1 MSRPA
6 CLPDRSRKA
15 QHDMGVAFALHHKA
29 AQEDEPARLAHQFD
43 ERVHRLT
50 HSPRAD
56 ELGRKVE
63 RHRMAGVE
71 RAELMRSGKE
81 REIEEGNRTCAMAL
95 NAKHALLALG

>member
-1 MSRPA
+1 MRISDWSSDV
-6 CLPDRSRKA
+6 CSSDL
-15 QHDMGVAFALHHKA
+15 HKA

-81 REIEEGNRTCAMAL
+81 RDIDERKRHCAMDVKNGRAPCRERVCQYV
-95 NAKHALLALG
+95 